1 MANLTLI
8 DVAKRNGND
17 AAVGLIESMAQSNA
31 LMQNMPFKS
40 ITGNNYKV
48 KKRTGLPTAVTR
60 MYNEGIAPT
69 KSLIT
74 DYIYSTYLY
83 NDRSTV
89 DVDLADNS
97 PEGALALRQEEDL
110 AHLAAIS
117 NLYSGHIFYGDNS
130 SDQTEP
136 DGIATILSSTAF
148 STVRAQTGASGS
160 STSIY
165 FVSFRDAVTQQGLMR
180 GVSGVVT
187 AGKELAAEDM
197 GKQYFPDSGGTNHL
211 QWYTTEF
218 KAQYGFAVYDV
229 RSIGRY
235 MGLTPSIAPT
245 TANIDAIITQMLPF
259 QCDMILVNKTG
270 LGLMKGLKSTITYLP
285 AEREIKLSPA
295 SYDGIPIFLDENI
308 LDTESN

>member
-17 AAVGLIESMAQSNA
+17 AAVPLIESMAQSNA
-31 LMQNMPFKS
+31 LLQQLPFKS
-40 ITGNNYKV
+40 ITGNSYKV

-69 KSLIT
+69 KSLIE
-74 DYIYSTYLY
+74 DYIYTSYLY
-83 NDRSTV
+83 NDRSIV

-110 AHLAAIS
+110 AHLVGIS
-117 NLYSGHIFYGDNS
+117 NLYSGHLFYGNNTTS
-130 SDQTEP
+130 QTQP

-148 STVRAQTGASGS
+148 ATVKSGTGASGS

-165 FVSFRDAVTQQGLMR
+165 FVSFRDAVTQQGLMK
-180 GVSGVVT
+180 GVQGIVT
-187 AGKELAAEDM
+187 AGKELSAEDM
-197 GKQYFPDSGGTNHL
+197 GKIYFADSGGTNML
-211 QWYTTEF
+211 QYYTTEF

-235 MGLTPSIAPT
+235 MGLTSAIAPT
-245 TANIDAIITQMLPF
+245 VANMDAIITAMLPF
-259 QCDMILVNKTG
+259 QVDAIFCNKTG
-270 LGLMKGLKSTITYLP
+270 LNQIKGLKSTITYLP

-308 LDTESN
+308 TDTE